1 MHRAAYGGVHTHRTA
16 RCGAGGR
23 TIYAY
28 ACTCAVQVSAL
39 FSAEALRLRPGPF
52 HVLLYAPEEDAAC
65 LLRCGGGGDGEDGRL
80 AGGLRHCWSMPW
92 ADFHW
97 RCAPDQPQPSAADAP
112 PQRHAGLGMQGQG
125 GLASLVPSLVP
136 AQRPSLP
143 DGAPRISKAL
153 LHDLVRR
160 REASRASS
168 HLIAPVVPPPPRDAP
183 PAEARAATEE
193 ALRSLRLVCA
203 QLVAVLDSSS
213 VQLGPPPRSI
223 SPPPPRDSDEDEM
236 GRMVRRSKAEAM
248 RLKKQGLPL
257 EGPREGRFFYG
268 TAPDVRSVSVPN
280 LPFLKTVMP
289 QKTTLGIGIG
299 FMRRRGIIPFN
310 AIPTTS

>member
-1 MHRAAYGGVHTHRTA
+1 MEVCICIARLGVVPGERIIH
-16 RCGAGGR
+16 
-23 TIYAY
+23 I
-28 ACTCAVQVSAL
+28 CAVQVSAL
-39 FSAEALRLRPGPF
+39 FSAEAQRLRPGLF

-65 LLRCGGGGDGEDGRL
+65 LLRCGGAGDGEDDR
-80 AGGLRHCWSMPW
+80 LRHCWSMPW

-125 GLASLVPSLVP
+125 GTASLVPSLVP

-153 LHDLVRR
+153 LQDLVRR

-168 HLIAPVVPPPPRDAP
+168 HLVAPVVPPPPRDAP
-183 PAEARAATEE
+183 SAEARAATEE

-203 QLVAVLDSSS
+203 QMVAVLDNSSA
-213 VQLGPPPRSI
+213 QLGPPPRSV
-223 SPPPPRDSDEDEM
+223 SPPPALLANEDEM
-236 GRMVRRSKAEAM
+236 GRIMRRSRAEAV
-248 RLKKQGLPL
+248 RLKKQGLPKTAG

-268 TAPDVRSVSVPN
+268 TGPDASVSVPN
-280 LPFLKTVMP
+280 LPFLKTVVP
-289 QKTTLGIGIG
+289 QKTTLGIGIS

>member
-1 MHRAAYGGVHTHRTA
+1 M
-16 RCGAGGR
+16 
-23 TIYAY
+23 
-28 ACTCAVQVSAL
+28 QVSAL
-39 FSAEALRLRPGPF
+39 FSAEAQRLRPGLF

-65 LLRCGGGGDGEDGRL
+65 LLRCGGAGDGEDDR
-80 AGGLRHCWSMPW
+80 LRHCWSMPW

-125 GLASLVPSLVP
+125 GTASLVPSLVP

-153 LHDLVRR
+153 LQDLVRR

-168 HLIAPVVPPPPRDAP
+168 HLVAPVVPPPPRDAP
-183 PAEARAATEE
+183 SAEARAATEE

-203 QLVAVLDSSS
+203 QMVAVLDNSSA
-213 VQLGPPPRSI
+213 QLGPPPRSV
-223 SPPPPRDSDEDEM
+223 SPPPALLANEDEM
-236 GRMVRRSKAEAM
+236 GRIMRRSRAEAV
-248 RLKKQGLPL
+248 RLKKHGLPKTAG

-268 TAPDVRSVSVPN
+268 TGPDASVSVPN

-289 QKTTLGIGIG
+289 QKTTLGIGIS

>member
-1 MHRAAYGGVHTHRTA
+1 MHRAAYGGMHICMCIA
-16 RCGAGGR
+16 RPGAVQVSVSY
-23 TIYAY
+23 IHI
-28 ACTCAVQVSAL
+28 CAVQVSAL

-65 LLRCGGGGDGEDGRL
+65 LLRCGGGGDGEDDR
-80 AGGLRHCWSMPW
+80 LRHCWSMPW

-97 RCAPDQPQPSAADAP
+97 RCAPDQPPPSAADAP

-125 GLASLVPSLVP
+125 GLASLVPSLPP

-153 LHDLVRR
+153 LQDLVRR

-168 HLIAPVVPPPPRDAP
+168 HLVTPVVPPPPRDAP
-183 PAEARAATEE
+183 PTEARAATEQ

-213 VQLGPPPRSI
+213 VQLGPPLGSV
-223 SPPPPRDSDEDEM
+223 SPPPPLHSDEEEIARIM
-236 GRMVRRSKAEAM
+236 RRSKAEAM

-257 EGPREGRFFYG
+257 EGTGEARFFYG
-268 TAPDVRSVSVPN
+268 TAPDVSVSVPN
-280 LPFLKTVMP
+280 LPFLKTVRP
-289 QKTTLGIGIG
+289 QKTTLGIDIS
-299 FMRRRGIIPFN
+299 FMRRRGLIPFN